1 MIVQHLKER
10 FVPKKNN
17 DTSNIRDL
25 AISKFLDPFSFFI
38 TSPIYLMPRGPTPSG
53 LSILSYRIKCASTYH
68 SLQCSLLFVTCDVL
82 LITSS
87 KTFSSVSSSL
97 VNFPMAEQAQSDAG
111 DLDGLHDGPQDAPQD
126 PAKPPTQEQYTR
138 LLKELNEPDTPPQR
152 RQSTAPAPAGT
163 RQATT
168 GSVTRHPNS
177 IRRPNCPNAA
187 GLQAPKHPTRA
198 SGPGQKPQ
206 PPSPKF

>member
-1 MIVQHLKER
+1 
-10 FVPKKNN
+10 
-17 DTSNIRDL
+17 
-25 AISKFLDPFSFFI
+25 
-38 TSPIYLMPRGPTPSG
+38 MPRGPTPSG
-53 LSILSYRIKCASTYH
+53 LSVLSYRIKCASTYH

-82 LITSS
+82 PITSS

-111 DLDGLHDGPQDAPQD
+111 DLDGLHDDPQDA
-126 PAKPPTQEQYTR
+126 AKLPTQEQYTR

-177 IRRPNCPNAA
+177 IGKPNRPNAA

-198 SGPGQKPQ
+198 SGPGRKPQ
-206 PPSPKF
+206 LPSPKFEVPSANPRLGKHIRSCVRPAWTPPTSSNKEKVCW